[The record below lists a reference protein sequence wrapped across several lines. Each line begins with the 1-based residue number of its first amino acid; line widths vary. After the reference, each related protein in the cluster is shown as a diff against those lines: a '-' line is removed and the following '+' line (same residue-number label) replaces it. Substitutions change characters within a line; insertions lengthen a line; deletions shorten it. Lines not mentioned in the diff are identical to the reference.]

1 MTPEILFLDNHLL
14 VVAKPAGMLSQGDST
29 GDRDV
34 ANWAKAFLKREF
46 NKPGNVFV
54 GLVQRLDRPASGVM
68 VLARTSKAA
77 SRLTEQFRKRSVEKV
92 YLALV
97 EGKLEGSGR
106 LEDWLFK
113 THDTETGT
121 RVKRVSSTTSG
132 AKKAVLE
139 WRALA
144 TVRGRTLVRVVLE
157 TGRPH
162 QVRVQLGGI
171 GHPIVG
177 DLRYAAPVPLGD
189 GHSIALH
196 AAHLAL
202 DHPTQKDRRRF
213 TAAPPPAWGEDFAR
227 PIEAELRVLA
237 GRE

>member
-1 MTPEILFLDNHLL
+1 MTPEVLYLDNHLL
-14 VVAKPAGMLSQGDST
+14 VVAKPAGLLSQGDST

-77 SRLTEQFRKRSVEKV
+77 SRLTEQFSKRKVEKV
-92 YLALV
+92 YLAMV
-97 EGKLEGSGR
+97 EGKLEGDGR
-106 LEDWLFK
+106 LEDWLVK
-113 THDTETGT
+113 THDKETGT
-121 RVKRVSSTTSG
+121 RVRRVSQTASG
-132 AKKAVLE
+132 AKKAVLN

-144 TVRGRTLVRVVLE
+144 TVSGRTLVRVVLE

-162 QVRVQLGGI
+162 QVRVQLSAM

-196 AAHLAL
+196 AAHLAI

-213 TAAPPPAWGEDFAR
+213 TAAPPEAWGSDFER
-227 PIEAELRVLA
+227 PIEAELRILA